1 MAQYQEVDDG
11 VNPVRSPGLA
21 RISSFFATISVACVL
36 LLMTIMIAD
45 ILTRTITGGALA
57 GGIEIAQ
64 TLLVAIV
71 FFGIAY
77 AERHG
82 DNVRVQ
88 LLGSRLSPRSHALM
102 AAVGTF
108 VAFGMAAWFSYAT
121 YLEAR
126 HSLAINEYQIG
137 LVQYPLWPA
146 RLVIFVGFLVLT
158 LEFLASFIRRVQEA
172 VHSEVVPI
180 NHTRDGE

>member
-1 MAQYQEVDDG
+1 MTQQEVAVEG
-11 VNPVRSPGLA
+11 VNPARSFGLA
-21 RISSFFATISVACVL
+21 RISSFLATISVACVL
-36 LLMTIMIAD
+36 LLMIVMIAD
-45 ILTRTITGGALA
+45 IVTRALTGGALG

-71 FFGIAY
+71 FLGIAY

-88 LLGSRLSPRSHALM
+88 LLSTRLSPRSHALM
-102 AAVGTF
+102 AAVGTS
-108 VAFGMAAWFSYAT
+108 VACGMAAWFSYAT

-126 HSLAINEYQIG
+126 HSIAINEYQIG

-146 RLVIFVGFLVLT
+146 RLIIFIGFFVLT
-158 LEFLASFIRRVQEA
+158 LEFLASVVRRLQQVRRMDLRTK
-172 VHSEVVPI
+172 
-180 NHTRDGE
+180 HTEGAG